1 MPIEWNEAKL
11 GTGLPDI
18 DEQHREWL
26 RRYNEFDDA
35 VMKGQG
41 LEVIFSTLAF
51 MVQYTKTHFSHEE
64 ARMAEC
70 GCQAQDANRAA
81 HDQFRTRLDEMLSWL
96 ENTRPTA
103 VEVVI
108 LKQELEDW
116 LVNHICTID
125 VQLRNADP
133 DS

>member
-51 MVQYTKTHFSHEE
+51 MVQYTETHFSHEE

-70 GCQAQDANRAA
+70 GCQAQNANRAA

-125 VQLRNADP
+125 VQLRNPDP

>member
-1 MPIEWNEAKL
+1 MKKKL

-26 RRYNEFDDA
+26 RQYNEFDNA
-35 VMKGQG
+35 VMNRQG
-41 LEVIFSTLAF
+41 SEVIFSTLAF
-51 MVQYTKTHFSHEE
+51 MVQYTETYFSHEE

-70 GCQAQDANRAA
+70 GCRTLDANRAA

-96 ENTRPTA
+96 ENVRPTR

-116 LVNHICTID
+116 LTNSVFPPLI
-125 VQLRNADP
+125 
-133 DS
+133 

>member
-1 MPIEWNEAKL
+1 MAIEWNEAKL

-18 DEQHREWL
+18 DGQHKEWL
-26 RRYNEFDDA
+26 RRYNEFDNA

-51 MVQYTKTHFSHEE
+51 MVQYTETHFSHEE
-64 ARMAEC
+64 ARMTEY
-70 GCQAQDANRAA
+70 GCQAKYENRAA

-96 ENTRPTA
+96 ENARPTT
-103 VEVVI
+103 VEVVV

-116 LVNHICTID
+116 LTNHISTID
-125 VQLRNADP
+125 VQLRNVDP
-133 DS
+133 NS

>member
-1 MPIEWNEAKL
+1 MTIVWDEAKL

-18 DEQHREWL
+18 DAQHKEWL
-26 RRYNEFDDA
+26 HRYNEFANA
-35 VMKGQG
+35 VMNGQG

-51 MVQYTKTHFSHEE
+51 MVQYTETHFSHEE
-64 ARMAEC
+64 ARMAEL
-70 GCQAQDANRAA
+70 GCQAQDVNRAA

-96 ENTRPTA
+96 ENAKPTT

-116 LVNHICTID
+116 LTNHISTID
-125 VQLRNADP
+125 VQLRKVDTR
-133 DS
+133 

>member
-1 MPIEWNEAKL
+1 MAIEWNEAKL

-26 RRYNEFDDA
+26 RRYNEFDNA
-35 VMKGQG
+35 VMNGQG
-41 LEVIFSTLAF
+41 LDVIFSTLAF
-51 MVQYTKTHFSHEE
+51 MVQYTETHFSHEE

-70 GCQAQDANRAA
+70 GCQAKYENRAA

-96 ENTRPTA
+96 ENAKPTS

-116 LVNHICTID
+116 LTNHISTID
-125 VQLRNADP
+125 VQLRNVA
-133 DS
+133 SNV

>member
-51 MVQYTKTHFSHEE
+51 MVQYTEKHFSHEE
-64 ARMAEC
+64 ARMAEY
-70 GCQAQDANRAA
+70 GCQAQGANRAA

-96 ENTRPTA
+96 ENARPTT

-108 LKQELEDW
+108 VKQELEDW
-116 LVNHICTID
+116 LTNHISTID
-125 VQLRNADP
+125 VQLRNIN
-133 DS
+133 SNS

>member
-1 MPIEWNEAKL
+1 MPIEWNEEKL

-26 RRYNEFDDA
+26 RRYNEFDNA

-51 MVQYTKTHFSHEE
+51 MVQYTETHFSHEE

-70 GCQAQDANRAA
+70 GCRAQDANRAA

-96 ENTRPTA
+96 ENARPTT
-103 VEVVI
+103 VKVVI
-108 LKQELEDW
+108 LKQELKDW
-116 LVNHICTID
+116 LTNHISTID
-125 VQLRNADP
+125 VKLRGCK
-133 DS
+133 

>member
-18 DEQHREWL
+18 DAQHREWL

-51 MVQYTKTHFSHEE
+51 MVQYTETHFSHEE
-64 ARMAEC
+64 ARMAEL
-70 GCQAQDANRAA
+70 GCQAQDVNRAA

-96 ENTRPTA
+96 ENARPTT

-108 LKQELEDW
+108 FKQELEDW
-116 LVNHICTID
+116 LTNHISTID
-125 VQLRNADP
+125 VQLRNVDP

>member
-1 MPIEWNEAKL
+1 MTIVWDEAKL

-18 DEQHREWL
+18 DAQHKEWL
-26 RRYNEFDDA
+26 RRYNEFANA
-35 VMKGQG
+35 VMNGQG

-51 MVQYTKTHFSHEE
+51 MVQYTETHFSHEE
-64 ARMAEC
+64 ARMAEL
-70 GCQAQDANRAA
+70 GCLAQAENRAA

-96 ENTRPTA
+96 ENAKPTT

-116 LVNHICTID
+116 LTNHISTID
-125 VQLRNADP
+125 VQLRNVDP
-133 DS
+133 DK

>member
-51 MVQYTKTHFSHEE
+51 MVQYTETHFSHEE
-64 ARMAEC
+64 ARMVEC
-70 GCQAQDANRAA
+70 GCQAQDINRAA

-96 ENTRPTA
+96 ENSRPTA

-116 LVNHICTID
+116 LTNHISTID
-125 VQLRNADP
+125 VKLRGCK
-133 DS
+133 

>member
-1 MPIEWNEAKL
+1 MPIEWNEAIL

-26 RRYNEFDDA
+26 RRYNEFDNA
-35 VMKGQG
+35 VSNGQG
-41 LEVIFSTLAF
+41 IEVIFGALAF
-51 MVQYTKTHFSHEE
+51 MVQYTEIHFSHEE
-64 ARMAEC
+64 ARMAEY

-96 ENTRPTA
+96 EKAKPTT

-116 LVNHICTID
+116 LMNHISTID
-125 VQLRNADP
+125 VQLRNVDP
-133 DS
+133 DK

>member
-1 MPIEWNEAKL
+1 MPIEWNEEKI
-11 GTGLPDI
+11 GDGLPDI

-26 RRYNEFDDA
+26 RRYNEFDNV

-41 LEVIFSTLAF
+41 SEVIFSTLAF
-51 MVQYTKTHFSHEE
+51 MVQYTETHFSHEE

-70 GCQAQDANRAA
+70 GCCQAQDTNRAA

-96 ENTRPTA
+96 ENARPTT

-116 LVNHICTID
+116 LTNHISTID
-125 VQLRNADP
+125 VKLRGCK
-133 DS
+133 